1 MSSGSISFFLRG
13 MRMRQISIA
22 AKFLFFLGLLAAIL
36 IACGVWVIYQHEENR
51 MRSLLEEEAK
61 IIQAQI
67 EVTRAY
73 IAKNYVGKI
82 KQSSLGSQL
91 HVSREHEEDPDAI
104 PFPATATQEIGKKL
118 GGAGIYQARLVSA
131 QPMNPGNAPIDAFE
145 KKAIELINQG
155 AESVSD
161 IQIINGHPVF
171 RRASADVA
179 SVEACVNCHI
189 GKNLGEAIGILSLSI
204 PMAHAKEAMVS
215 SVRHSAMW
223 LIGTILICLSAV
235 YGLLHLLVLKPLQD
249 LTAISREIA
258 QGEGDLTKRVPLQKG
273 SDEIVVLSRYLN
285 LFIRKM
291 QTALVSV
298 NDATN
303 RLASS
308 TVHLSTNADGVVRAA
323 EGQDARVI
331 QSASAVEEMT
341 MTAGEVARNSTE
353 AARIAHET
361 AETAQSGQDIMRQTV
376 VGMQE
381 ISQAVGQAASIITAL
396 GRSSDQI
403 GEIVRVIEDIADQ
416 TNLLALNAAIEAARA
431 GEQGRGFA
439 VVADEVRKLAERT
452 TKATKEI
459 GDMIR
464 QIQQDTKNAVLSM
477 NQGTTQ
483 VGHGV
488 ELANKTG
495 EALSKIH
502 SMVNAT
508 AEMIRQIASAAE
520 EQSTA
525 TRQIASDLESMTQ
538 TTRQTTSGV
547 CQSAKACRDLS
558 TLAGDLQKLVRS
570 FKV

>member
-1 MSSGSISFFLRG
+1 MSRRG
-13 MRMRQISIA
+13 TSMRQIRIEV
-22 AKFLFFLGLLAAIL
+22 KFMLSLGIVGVVM
-36 IACGVWVIYQHEENR
+36 ISCGVWGIYQYEENR
-51 MRSLLEEEAK
+51 MRLFLEEEAQL
-61 IIQAQI
+61 IQSNI

-82 KQSSLGSQL
+82 KQSSQGLHW
-91 HVSREHEEDPDAI
+91 HVSRDHETDPDAI

-118 GGAGIYQARLVSA
+118 EGLGVYHARLVSD
-131 QPMNPGNAPIDAFE
+131 QPLDPRNAPLDEFE
-145 KKAIELINQG
+145 KKAIELIHQG
-155 AESVSD
+155 AEIVSD
-161 IQIINGHPVF
+161 IQTINGIPVF
-171 RRASADVA
+171 RRASADMA
-179 SVEACVNCHI
+179 SVEACVGCHV
-189 GKNLGEAIGILSLSI
+189 GKNLGEAIGMLSLSI
-204 PMAHAKEAMVS
+204 PIAHVKNAMIE
-215 SVRHSAMW
+215 SVQHSAMW
-223 LIGTILICLSAV
+223 LIGTIVICLGAV
-235 YGLLHLLVLKPLQD
+235 YGLVHLVVLKPLQA
-249 LTAISREIA
+249 LTAISRQIA
-258 QGEGDLTKRVPLQKG
+258 QGDGDLTKRVPFQDH
-273 SDEIVVLSRYLN
+273 SDEIGELSRYLN
-285 LFIRKM
+285 VFIRKM
-291 QTALVSV
+291 QEALLSV

-308 TVHLSTNADGVVRAA
+308 TVQLSTNADGVVRAA

-353 AARIAHET
+353 AARIAQET
-361 AETAQSGQDIMRQTV
+361 AETAQTGHHTMKQTV
-376 VGMQE
+376 VGME
-381 ISQAVGQAASIITAL
+381 EVSQAVIQAATIISKL

-502 SMVNAT
+502 SMVSAT
-508 AEMIRQIASAAE
+508 AEMIQQIANAAE
-520 EQSTA
+520 EQSMA

-538 TTRQTTSGV
+538 TTRQTTSGI
-547 CQSAKACRDLS
+547 CQSAKACHDLS
-558 TLAGDLQKLVRS
+558 LLAGDLQKLVRS

>member
-1 MSSGSISFFLRG
+1 MRHLRIG
-13 MRMRQISIA
+13 T
-22 AKFLFFLGLLAAIL
+22 KFVLFLGLLAAGVMV
-36 IACGVWVIYQHEENR
+36 CGIWMLYQHEEER
-51 MRSLLEEEAK
+51 LQTLLEKESK

-73 IAKNYVGKI
+73 IAKNYVGKL
-82 KQSSLGSQL
+82 KQSTFGPHL
-91 HVSREHEEDPDAI
+91 HVSRDYEQDPDTI
-104 PFPATATQEIGKKL
+104 PFPATATQEIGQKL
-118 GGAGIYQARLVSA
+118 NGLGMYEARLVSDR
-131 QPMNPGNAPIDAFE
+131 PMNPANAPVDAFE
-145 KKAIELINQG
+145 QEAIERIRKG

-161 IQIINGHPVF
+161 IQMIDGIPTF

-179 SVEACVNCHI
+179 TVDACVSCHV
-189 GKNLGEAIGILSLSI
+189 GQNLGDVIGILSLSI
-204 PMAHAKEAMVS
+204 PMSQAKDAMIAS
-215 SVRHSAMW
+215 ILHSAMW
-223 LIGTILICLSAV
+223 MIGIIMVCLCAV
-235 YGLLHLLVLKPLQD
+235 YWLVHRLVLKPLHT
-249 LTAISREIA
+249 LTVVSRDIA
-258 QGEGDLTKRVPLQKG
+258 QGEGDLTKRVPLENG
-273 SDEIVVLSRYLN
+273 SDEIVELSRYLN
-285 LFIRKM
+285 VFIEKM
-291 QTALVSV
+291 QAALSSV

-308 TVHLSTNADGVVRAA
+308 TVQLSTTADGVVRAA
-323 EGQDARVI
+323 EGQNARVI

-353 AARIAHET
+353 AARIAQET
-361 AETAQSGQDIMRQTV
+361 AETAQSGQEVMRQTV
-376 VGMQE
+376 AGMQQV
-381 ISQAVGQAASIITAL
+381 SQAVVQAANIITTL
-396 GRSSDQI
+396 GRSSNQI

-464 QIQQDTKNAVLSM
+464 QIQQDTRNAVSSM
-477 NQGTTQ
+477 DQGTNQ
-483 VGHGV
+483 VGQGV

-508 AEMIRQIASAAE
+508 AGMIQQIASAAE

-547 CQSAKACRDLS
+547 CQSAKACHQLS
-558 TLAGDLQKLVRS
+558 LLAGDLQKLVRS